1 MTMTSDEAIERAI
14 RHRDYPHEHLSP
26 KASREIILGLLD
38 ALQLIADN
46 VPENYFADTRQTAES
61 P

>member
-1 MTMTSDEAIERAI
+1 MTSDEAIERAI

-26 KASREIILGLLD
+26 GASRAIILGLLI
-38 ALQLIADN
+38 ALGVHQVKEETSAN
-46 VPENYFADTRQTAES
+46 PRQTAES